1 MSKYITRQEI
11 ATITELSVDAIRR
24 NEKKFGL
31 ATCKQ
36 AVNTRV
42 IRYRRACA
50 VEALASRGLI
60 SV

>member
-1 MSKYITRQEI
+1 MSKYVTRKDI
-11 ATITELSVDAIRR
+11 AAMTELSVDTIRK
-24 NEKKFGL
+24 NESRFGL
-31 ATCKQ
+31 SACRQQINSKL
-36 AVNTRV
+36 